1 MDHPFDASLYHHRF
15 FDARIYTTSVHTHK
29 RYLNAAVYKLWE
41 EFDVLTG
48 LCALLDVLQEA
59 VGICWVVWFWLWI
72 STHYFWKTFDI
83 RTFMY
88 HENRWLVSSS
98 NSIFIECLLQ
108 CFEQNM
114 FILKMSGDTFFIYD
128 QDIKMIER

>member
-1 MDHPFDASLYHHRF
+1 
-15 FDARIYTTSVHTHK
+15 
-29 RYLNAAVYKLWE
+29 
-41 EFDVLTG
+41 
-48 LCALLDVLQEA
+48 
-59 VGICWVVWFWLWI
+59 
-72 STHYFWKTFDI
+72 
-83 RTFMY
+83 MY